1 MASPPLPASSLPVV
15 AGVTRSHSTP
25 FLAELSI
32 AFTQQKIMNAQK
44 NNYATPTLTVYGNV
58 ENLTQQGGASSTD
71 VPLGTPVGPDGI
83 SSVAS

>member
-1 MASPPLPASSLPVV
+1 MK
-15 AGVTRSHSTP
+15 TR
-25 FLAELSI
+25 
-32 AFTQQKIMNAQK
+32 K
-44 NNYATPTLTVYGNV
+44 NNYAAPTLTVYGNV

>member
-1 MASPPLPASSLPVV
+1 
-15 AGVTRSHSTP
+15 
-25 FLAELSI
+25 
-32 AFTQQKIMNAQK
+32 MNAQK
-44 NNYATPTLTVYGNV
+44 QDYTRPQLTTYGNV